1 MFNQRQQNKI
11 EMNTKLIMSLSALA
25 VGGSGIVLS
34 FAPELLLDGIDI
46 PVTGSATLLVQVMGG
61 LYLGFGMLNW
71 MAKAGLIGGIYNRPL
86 VIANFTHFLVV
97 ALALIKVLTSQQDM
111 PLVVWVA
118 GLLYGVFALLF
129 GIIMFRHPLKAES
142 KD

>member
-1 MFNQRQQNKI
+1 
-11 EMNTKLIMSLSALA
+11 MNTKLIMSISALV

-34 FAPELLLDGIDI
+34 FAPELLLEGMDI

>member
-1 MFNQRQQNKI
+1 
-11 EMNTKLIMSLSALA
+11 MNTKLIMSLSALA

>member
-1 MFNQRQQNKI
+1 
-11 EMNTKLIMSLSALA
+11 MNTKLIMSISALV

-34 FAPELLLDGIDI
+34 FAPELLLEGMDI
-46 PVTGSATLLVQVMGG
+46 PVTGSATLLFQVMGG

>member
-1 MFNQRQQNKI
+1 
-11 EMNTKLIMSLSALA
+11 MNTKLIMSLSALV

-34 FAPELLLDGIDI
+34 FAPELLLEGTGT
-46 PVTGSATLLVQVMGG
+46 PVTGGTTLLIQVMGG

-71 MAKAGLIGGIYNRPL
+71 MAKAGLIGGIYNRPI

-97 ALALIKVLTSQQDM
+97 ALALIKALASQQDM

-118 GLLYGVFALLF
+118 GLLYGIFALLF